1 MPLPDERVE
10 FVRVA
15 VAGSPPV
22 EFCVDRTPGDPVA
35 RWFLD
40 HGWIDEPVQRAFLQ
54 FVRRGSR
61 VIDLGCHLGTFSLS
75 AAGLGAEVLALDAAS
90 DHVDLVSRAAE
101 RNGFG
106 MRVVHGAAAD
116 DTSGAGV
123 VSFVVRSIHGHL
135 LGPGEVA
142 DSVEVP
148 IVVVDDL
155 IDDLGWES
163 VDAMKMDIEGAE
175 PAALRGMSR
184 LFERGARPAIVIE
197 CNAMMLGLQDSSVVE
212 LRQMLTDLGYR
223 LYLIDHLRPG
233 VLVETDVDTVQTE
246 SASDLL
252 AVVEPPADLDQHW
265 TVQPALSRE
274 MTVARLLAAAAG
286 AEAGYRAHSADVL
299 AHGPWWLRE
308 SPEVTPAMRA
318 LANDVQSDV
327 RDHAANRGARS
338 VGLHYEH
345 VSLPEGGGPP
355 PGTVVSAQN
364 VSIFSPRDGLEP
376 FDTGGTEPD
385 EAPVLSGLSFDLM
398 AGETVAVV
406 SDRPW
411 ASYLLLHAMAGTIP
425 VFGNLVLFGPALPLF
440 DVGQVFE
447 DQLSLD
453 ENIVVLGTLVGSAPD
468 EVAERAEE
476 FAARAGAAGQAH
488 APLGAQ
494 PADVIGRLALTVALE
509 CARAQ
514 TLLVDLPRIEDR
526 GFLAWAE
533 EKVTQL
539 HRQGVALV
547 QTVRDPAELISRA
560 HRAMWLHAGQLWAFG
575 HPDSVFEAQRRSRL
589 GLALVEPA
597 PPGRPE
603 LRR

>member
-54 FVRRGSR
+54 FVRPGAR
-61 VIDLGCHLGTFSLS
+61 VVDLGCHLGTFSLS

-90 DHVDLVSRAAE
+90 EHVDLVSRAAE
-101 RNGFG
+101 RNGFR

-116 DTSGAGV
+116 DSGAGV

-135 LGPGEVA
+135 LSPGEVA

-155 IDDLGWES
+155 IDALGWES
-163 VDAMKMDIEGAE
+163 VDVMKMDIEGAE
-175 PAALRGMSR
+175 PAALRGMGR
-184 LFERGARPAIVIE
+184 LFERGSRPAIVIE
-197 CNAMMLGLQDSSVVE
+197 CNAIMLGLQDSSAVE

-252 AVVEPPADLDQHW
+252 AVVEPPADLDQRW
-265 TVQPALSRE
+265 TVRPAFSRE

-286 AEAGYRAHSADVL
+286 PEAGYRAHSADVL

-308 SPEVTPAMRA
+308 SPEVTSAVRA

-327 RDHAANRGARS
+327 RDHVANRGARS
-338 VGLHYEH
+338 VGLSYEH
-345 VSLPEGGGPP
+345 VTQPRGGGPP
-355 PGTVVSAQN
+355 LGTVVSAQN
-364 VSIFSPRDGLEP
+364 ISIFAPHDGLEP
-376 FDTGGTEPD
+376 FDTGGTAAE
-385 EAPVLSGLSFDLM
+385 EEPVLSGLSFDLM

-406 SDRPW
+406 SDSPW

-425 VFGNLVLFGPALPLF
+425 VFGDLVLFGPALPLF

-447 DQLSLD
+447 DQLSIE
-453 ENIVVLGTLVGSAPD
+453 ENVVVLGTLVGSPPS
-468 EVAERAEE
+468 EVAERVDE
-476 FAARAGAAGQAH
+476 FATRAGAPGKAH
-488 APLGAQ
+488 EPLGAQ
-494 PADVIGRLALTVALE
+494 SADVVGRLALAVALE

-526 GFLAWAE
+526 GFLGWAQ

-539 HRQGVALV
+539 HGQGMALV
-547 QTVRDPAELISRA
+547 QTVRDPDELISRA

-575 HPDSVFEAQRRSRL
+575 HPGSVFEAQRRNRL
-589 GLALVEPA
+589 GLALSEPG
-597 PPGRPE
+597 PTGRPE